1 MQNKMNEGSLVE
13 SLYNPELGRGI
24 VMEVRERKQRR
35 FATNRNQNPNKWLIA
50 TVYWPEA
57 REDSVEPGYSL
68 KVL

>member
-35 FATNRNQNPNKWLIA
+35 FATDPNQNPNKWLIA
-50 TVYWPEA
+50 TVYWLEA

>member
-1 MQNKMNEGSLVE
+1 MQNKLTEGSLVK
-13 SLYNPELGRGI
+13 SLYHPDFGKGI
-24 VMEVRERKQRR
+24 VMEVRKRKRR
-35 FATNRNQNPNKWLIA
+35 FKDRPEEPNRWLIA

>member
-1 MQNKMNEGSLVE
+1 MQNKLNEGSLVE

-24 VMEVRERKQRR
+24 VMEVRERKRR
-35 FATNRNQNPNKWLIA
+35 FANNPEEPNRWLIA

>member
-1 MQNKMNEGSLVE
+1 MPNELNEGSLVE
-13 SLYNPELGRGI
+13 SLYHPELGRGI

-35 FATNRNQNPNKWLIA
+35 FVTNPEEPNRWLIA

>member
-1 MQNKMNEGSLVE
+1 MPNELNEGSLVE
-13 SLYNPELGRGI
+13 SLYHPELGRGI

-35 FATNRNQNPNKWLIA
+35 FATNPEEPNRWLIA